1 MWWSSVHLFRFKM
14 NKKDFSLFT
23 GASASASASASAGSV
38 DGIFHKLKNIF
49 QAKCLSCLL
58 VEGGFRKEESGLKVR
73 AQRFPSF

>member
-23 GASASASASASAGSV
+23 GASAGSV
-38 DGIFHKLKNIF
+38 DGISHKLKNIF
-49 QAKCLSCLL
+49 QAKFPSCLL